1 MLAAV
6 EWRAEEKR
14 KRQLVVLAII
24 GVAVVLLAGIAS
36 FVPVNAS
43 FSGDS
48 SYNCGTPFRRWRSLG
63 ALRREWR
70 RDTAKIEKAF
80 PATKVSGKTPVGV
93 CPTRVR
99 TRFFIVGLAGAVGV
113 TLVTGSVGIY
123 WYRFGLIR
131 DPHV

>member
-1 MLAAV
+1 V
-6 EWRAEEKR
+6 DWRVEEKR
-14 KRQLVVLAII
+14 KRQLLVLAVI
-24 GVAVVLLAGIAS
+24 GVAIVLVAGVAS

-48 SYNCGTPFRRWRSLG
+48 SYNCGTPFRRWRSPG

-70 RDTAKIEKAF
+70 KDTATIEKAF
-80 PATKVSGKTPVGV
+80 PSTKVSGKTPLGV
-93 CPTRVR
+93 CPKRVR
-99 TRFFIVGLAGAVGV
+99 TRYAIVGATGVLAVLLVGAAI
-113 TLVTGSVGIY
+113 GIY